1 MTLQSNLI
9 FPNIKYLRFA
19 STYVKRFKSWFKFAN
34 CVSWTSVISRIV
46 KIYHMNNEYGRLV
59 GDGDDGE
66 LLNFVL
72 LAAAPKHD
80 LRFYKKE

>member
-1 MTLQSNLI
+1 
-9 FPNIKYLRFA
+9 
-19 STYVKRFKSWFKFAN
+19 
-34 CVSWTSVISRIV
+34 
-46 KIYHMNNEYGRLV
+46 MNNEYGRLV